1 MKNTAWIIILSI
13 LLTSCKTEQA
23 TDAYVVNGVVKN
35 MPDSTKI
42 LLYLYPN
49 TYAIADSTIVL
60 NEKFQFKGKLERP
73 RLATIRIIKTGDSR
87 IFWLENTSIG
97 ITGKMGDLN
106 NSVITGSKT
115 QEEAEIL
122 LSRKDSIFEEMRL
135 LGALVN
141 EDNMDSLLI
150 INEELEFTEAKIN
163 KRFIEEYPNSYES
176 LFRLEFGT
184 MQKLEPEETA
194 EIFSKLNKKLKESD
208 EGKAISDFIKV
219 NKRPKIGEKFVDFEQ
234 NDTKGLPVRLSNIMG
249 KYTLLEFWS
258 SSCGP
263 CRAFNPEL
271 VEEYNKY
278 KDKGFAILNVSLDTD
293 KEKWLKAIEKDS
305 IYWDNVSDLKGF
317 NNQAALIYG
326 VDAIPENF
334 LIDENGV
341 VIARL
346 LRGEKLKNKLK
357 ELFTNL

>member
-13 LLTSCKTEQA
+13 LLTSCKKEQA
-23 TDAYVVNGVVKN
+23 TDAYVINGVVKN

-49 TYAIADSTIVL
+49 IDAIADSTIVL

-73 RLATIRIIKTGDSR
+73 RLANLRIIKTRDSR
-87 IFWLENTSIG
+87 SFWLENTIIS
-97 ITGKMGDLN
+97 ITGKKGDFN
-106 NSVITGSKT
+106 NSMITGSKT
-115 QEEAEIL
+115 QKEAELL
-122 LSRKDSIFEEMRL
+122 LSRKDSIYEEMRL
-135 LGALVN
+135 LGELVN
-141 EDNMDSLLI
+141 EDNMDSLI
-150 INEELEFTEAKIN
+150 TINDEMEFTAAKIN
-163 KRFIEEYPNSYES
+163 KKFIEEYPNSYES
-176 LFRLEFGT
+176 LFRLERET
-184 MQKLEPEETA
+184 MKKLGPKETA
-194 EIFSKLNKKLKESD
+194 EIFSQLNKELQESD

-234 NDTKGLPVRLSNIMG
+234 NDTKGQPVRLSNIMG
-249 KYTLLEFWS
+249 KYTLLEFWAS
-258 SSCGP
+258 WCGP

-278 KDKGFAILNVSLDTD
+278 QNKGFVILNVSLDTD
-293 KEKWLKAIEKDS
+293 KEKWLKAIEKDG
-305 IYWDNVSDLKGF
+305 IHWDNVSDLNGF
-317 NNQAALIYG
+317 NNSAALIYG

-346 LRGEKLKNKLK
+346 LRGEKLKNKLQ
-357 ELFTNL
+357 ELFSE